1 MQGLLY
7 TVDFG
12 AKISLKFD
20 ILFQLHTNIC
30 FWEML

>member
-1 MQGLLY
+1 MQDLLY

-12 AKISLKFD
+12 AQISLKFD
-20 ILFQLHTNIC
+20 TFFQLHTNIC